1 MVGYVPTTLF
11 CKGNAMDKK
20 KTLLDKNVNYYIYL
34 KNKEDGNLPYASH
47 KKIWVV
53 CPICN
58 HEKEIYVNNFSR
70 REFSCPKCGD
80 KTSYPNRFMFY
91 MLSMLN
97 VDFKS
102 EVKFSWSNN
111 RVYDFVVNN
120 IIIEMDGGF
129 HKGSK
134 YKSYEECKRIDNEKD
149 LLAIS
154 NGYKIIRIDCN
165 LSDFELIKNNIINSE
180 LYNLYDLNNFDW
192 NKLEISLYNSNIVK
206 LCCETFNTYKGKM
219 LLKDMA
225 EMVHLKRRRFS
236 QMLKIGSKAN
246 LTDYN
251 VKSSRKQEYRTEESY
266 IINKRPIKCLNDDTI
281 YKNSHVASKVYGI
294 SPNTILDICNGIH
307 VMIKGY
313 EFDYIDTTKE
323 IQELKAK
330 KRKNSIK
337 TFNSNQRKI
346 IKEEK

>member
-1 MVGYVPTTLF
+1 
-11 CKGNAMDKK
+11 
-20 KTLLDKNVNYYIYL
+20 
-34 KNKEDGNLPYASH
+34 
-47 KKIWVV
+47 
-53 CPICN
+53 
-58 HEKEIYVNNFSR
+58 
-70 REFSCPKCGD
+70 
-80 KTSYPNRFMFY
+80 
-91 MLSMLN
+91 
-97 VDFKS
+97 
-102 EVKFSWSNN
+102 
-111 RVYDFVVNN
+111 
-120 IIIEMDGGF
+120 
-129 HKGSK
+129 
-134 YKSYEECKRIDNEKD
+134 
-149 LLAIS
+149 
-154 NGYKIIRIDCN
+154 
-165 LSDFELIKNNIINSE
+165 
-180 LYNLYDLNNFDW
+180 
-192 NKLEISLYNSNIVK
+192 
-206 LCCETFNTYKGKM
+206 
-219 LLKDMA
+219 
-225 EMVHLKRRRFS
+225 
-236 QMLKIGSKAN
+236 MLKIGSKAN